1 MIYFA
6 GVKGVQVEEIFTLDD
21 SQFKELKPVYG
32 KEITC
37 ILFIIYDLP
46 VLELFHGNILAIQD
60 QIFQ

>member
-1 MIYFA
+1 MI
-6 GVKGVQVEEIFTLDD
+6 GVDGVQVEEIFTLDD

-37 ILFIIYDLP
+37 ILLIFYVP
-46 VLELFHGNILAIQD
+46 VLELFHGNILEIQN